1 VTGDARILD
10 VGTGTG
16 ANLRMLRDL
25 QLEHVTGLDSDKLA
39 IQFCASK
46 GLGQVQMGD
55 VCAMPFEG
63 DAFDLVIATDVIEHV
78 EDDRAAL
85 SEIARVLKQG
95 GKVLISVPAFPSLW
109 GRQDVVAHHKRRY
122 RLGPLLQR
130 MREAGLEPQRYYH
143 FNYLLFVPIWI
154 ARRLMSWLGIK
165 PRSEAEVNSAL
176 LNWLLSGIFR
186 IDIRTAPV
194 LRLPF
199 GVSILA
205 IGRKAKL
212 CAP

>member
-1 VTGDARILD
+1 
-10 VGTGTG
+10 
-16 ANLRMLRDL
+16 
-25 QLEHVTGLDSDKLA
+25 
-39 IQFCASK
+39 
-46 GLGQVQMGD
+46 
-55 VCAMPFEG
+55 
-63 DAFDLVIATDVIEHV
+63 
-78 EDDRAAL
+78 
-85 SEIARVLKQG
+85 
-95 GKVLISVPAFPSLW
+95 
-109 GRQDVVAHHKRRY
+109 
-122 RLGPLLQR
+122 
-130 MREAGLEPQRYYH
+130 MREAGLQPQRYYY

-154 ARRLMSWLGIK
+154 ARRLMSWFGIK
-165 PRSEAEVNSAL
+165 PRSEAEVNNAL